1 MLSTGQGSGKGE
13 RVELNY
19 YWQKKL
25 FILLQVRVAL
35 ERVLLLITA
44 KKLYFM
50 RTFVIKVNKY
60 FSQLLS

>member
-25 FILLQVRVAL
+25 FILLRV
-35 ERVLLLITA
+35 
-44 KKLYFM
+44 

-60 FSQLLS
+60 LSQLLS